1 MGKNKK
7 KKEKK
12 QKNGQPLGGELEA
25 EVQRLR
31 EENEALRARLE
42 KIAELA
48 SDLPSDD
55 GDEDALTDEDAD
67 DIGLEPD
74 VSQS

>member
-7 KKEKK
+7 KKDKK
-12 QKNGQPLGGELEA
+12 QKNGQPLGGEIET

-31 EENEALRARLE
+31 DENEALRARLE

-48 SDLPSDD
+48 SDLPSDNGEND
-55 GDEDALTDEDAD
+55 GLSDEDAD